1 MAARG
6 EAVLVFRP
14 FWRYK
19 MNQKQNRYR
28 AVVLS
33 ACLFSGMTLAAH
45 AADSEDIIKYRQNV
59 MKSQGAHL
67 AAAGAIIQGKVD
79 YKNQLADHAK
89 ALQASTKDIP
99 GLFPKD
105 SDFGETK
112 AQDSIWKNNADF
124 QKRAKDTHNKA
135 DALAKA
141 VAANDSKNYGARFKD
156 VADSCKVCHKDYR
169 KEEK

>member
-1 MAARG
+1 MKHARQSRYILLASVCLMAGTA
-6 EAVLVFRP
+6 F
-14 FWRYK
+14 
-19 MNQKQNRYR
+19 
-28 AVVLS
+28 
-33 ACLFSGMTLAAH
+33 AAE
-45 AADSEDIIKYRQNV
+45 SEDIIKYRQNV

-67 AAAGAIIQGKVD
+67 AASAAIIQGKVD
-79 YKNQLADHAK
+79 YKNQLGDHVK

-99 GLFPKD
+99 GLFPKG

-112 AQDSIWKNNADF
+112 ALDAVWKKNADF
-124 QKRAKDTHNKA
+124 QKLAKDTQQKT

-156 VADSCKVCHKDYR
+156 VADSCKACHKDFR